1 MTKIEIP
8 NPPSPVGNYTAYKI
22 VNNLIYI
29 SGQLPIDKNGEMIKG
44 TIGKNLTLEDGKKA
58 ARLCILNSIG
68 QLKNAIKDL
77 DKVIQCVKMNGYI
90 NCTSEFIDHPKLL
103 NSASDFSADR
113 FEPCPCGGS
122 CVGGQPGQIQ
132 SDRVPVQRQASRLH
146 RERSR
151 IPRRR
156 NIAGD
161 GSDPGE
167 APRL

>member
-44 TIGKNLTLEDGKKA
+44 TIGKNLTLEDGQKA

-90 NCTSEFIDHPKLL
+90 NCTSKFIDHPKLL
-103 NSASDFSADR
+103 NSASDLLITIFGNRGMHVRAVVGTVSLPLNAAVEIETL
-113 FEPCPCGGS
+113 FE
-122 CVGGQPGQIQ
+122 IKK
-132 SDRVPVQRQASRLH
+132 
-146 RERSR
+146 
-151 IPRRR
+151 
-156 NIAGD
+156 
-161 GSDPGE
+161 
-167 APRL
+167 

>member
-44 TIGKNLTLEDGKKA
+44 TIGKNLTLEDGQKA

-77 DKVIQCVKMNGYI
+77 DKVVQCIKMNGYI

-103 NSASDFSADR
+103 NSASDLLVTIFGNRGSHARAVVGVISLPLDAAVEIETI
-113 FEPCPCGGS
+113 FEIK
-122 CVGGQPGQIQ
+122 V
-132 SDRVPVQRQASRLH
+132 
-146 RERSR
+146 
-151 IPRRR
+151 
-156 NIAGD
+156 
-161 GSDPGE
+161 
-167 APRL
+167 

>member
-44 TIGKNLTLEDGKKA
+44 TIGKNLTLEDGQKA

-77 DKVIQCVKMNGYI
+77 DKVVQCIKMNGYI

-103 NSASDFSADR
+103 NSASDLLVTIFGNKGSHARAVVGVISLPLDAAVEIETI
-113 FEPCPCGGS
+113 FEIK
-122 CVGGQPGQIQ
+122 V
-132 SDRVPVQRQASRLH
+132 
-146 RERSR
+146 
-151 IPRRR
+151 
-156 NIAGD
+156 
-161 GSDPGE
+161 
-167 APRL
+167 

>member
-44 TIGKNLTLEDGKKA
+44 TIGKNLTLEDGQKA

-77 DKVIQCVKMNGYI
+77 DKVVQCIKMNGYI
-90 NCTSEFIDHPKLL
+90 NCTSEFTDHPKLL
-103 NSASDFSADR
+103 NSASDLLVTIFGNKGSHARAVVGVISLPLDAAAEIETI
-113 FEPCPCGGS
+113 FE
-122 CVGGQPGQIQ
+122 IK
-132 SDRVPVQRQASRLH
+132 
-146 RERSR
+146 
-151 IPRRR
+151 I
-156 NIAGD
+156 
-161 GSDPGE
+161 
-167 APRL
+167 

>member
-44 TIGKNLTLEDGKKA
+44 TIGKNLTLEDGQKA

-77 DKVIQCVKMNGYI
+77 DKVVQCIKMNGYI
-90 NCTSEFIDHPKLL
+90 NCTSEFTDHPKLL
-103 NSASDFSADR
+103 NSASDLLVTIFGNKGSHARAVVGVISLPLDAAVEIETI
-113 FEPCPCGGS
+113 FEIK
-122 CVGGQPGQIQ
+122 V
-132 SDRVPVQRQASRLH
+132 
-146 RERSR
+146 
-151 IPRRR
+151 
-156 NIAGD
+156 
-161 GSDPGE
+161 
-167 APRL
+167 